1 MRKSPEDTLI
11 DRCLRG
17 ERTAQRELYLRE
29 SPGVFHLIIR
39 LVANRM
45 DAEDLT
51 QECFLQAFRRLSQFR
66 GEAALRTW
74 IKRIAIN
81 LSIAHLRQERPL
93 LVLSEEM
100 DIPDTETTS
109 LPQMDMQ
116 KVHQAIKKLPEG
128 CRLVL
133 TLYLL
138 EGYRHKEIAEILGVS
153 VSTVKSQYW
162 RAKKLL
168 RQTLRPKTTNH
179 G

>member
-1 MRKSPEDTLI
+1 MRTPNNDLLI

-17 ERTAQRELYLRE
+17 DRAAQNELYQREVQ
-29 SPGVFHLIIR
+29 GVFHLVIR

-51 QECFLQAFRRLSQFR
+51 QECFLKAFQLLPQFR
-66 GEAALRTW
+66 GDASLRTW

-81 LSIAHLRQERPL
+81 LSLEHLRRNQPL
-93 LVLSEEM
+93 IVPVEDHLLPVEEAL
-100 DIPDTETTS
+100 PEVDTFRIHE
-109 LPQMDMQ
+109 
-116 KVHQAIKKLPEG
+116 AIKELPKG
-128 CRLVL
+128 CRVIL

-138 EGYRHKEIAEILGVS
+138 EGYRQTEIADIMEVS

-162 RAKKLL
+162 RAKHLL
-168 RQTLRPKTTNH
+168 RQALTTNTVKY

>member
-1 MRKSPEDTLI
+1 MRTRKNDTLL

-17 ERTAQRELYLRE
+17 DRAAHNELYQREVQ
-29 SPGVFHLIIR
+29 GVFHLVIR

-51 QECFLQAFRRLSQFR
+51 QECFLKAFQRLPQFR
-66 GEAALRTW
+66 GDASLRTW

-81 LSIAHLRQERPL
+81 LSLEHLRKHQPIIVAVEEHL
-93 LVLSEEM
+93 LTDEEAL
-100 DIPDTETTS
+100 PDVDVS
-109 LPQMDMQ
+109 
-116 KVHQAIKKLPEG
+116 HIHRAIKELPKG
-128 CRLVL
+128 CRVVL

-138 EGYRHKEIAEILGVS
+138 EGYRHAEIADILKVS

-162 RAKKLL
+162 RAKHLL
-168 RQTLRPKTTNH
+168 RQALTLKTTDH

>member
-1 MRKSPEDTLI
+1 MAPSTTENLI

-17 ERTAQRELYLRE
+17 DRTAQRELYQRE
-29 SPGVFHLIIR
+29 AQGVFHLIIR
-39 LVANRM
+39 LVVNRM

-51 QECFLQAFRRLSQFR
+51 QECFLQTFNRLPQFR
-66 GEAALRTW
+66 GEASLRTW

-81 LSIAHLRQERPL
+81 LSIAHLQRERPL
-93 LVLSEEM
+93 LELTSDQEIAMPEPEVL
-100 DIPDTETTS
+100 PVV
-109 LPQMDMQ
+109 DMH
-116 KVHQAIKKLPEG
+116 KVHQAIKRLPEG

-138 EGYRHKEIAEILGVS
+138 EGYRHREIAEILGIS
-153 VSTVKSQYW
+153 VSTAKSQYW

-168 RQTLRPKTTNH
+168 RLALSPKTTTN

>member
-1 MRKSPEDTLI
+1 MRTRKTDTLI

-17 ERTAQRELYLRE
+17 NRAAQNELYQREVQ
-29 SPGVFHLIIR
+29 GVFHLVIR

-51 QECFLQAFRRLSQFR
+51 QECFLKTFQRLPQFR
-66 GEAALRTW
+66 GDASLRTW

-81 LSIAHLRQERPL
+81 LSLEHLRRHQPL
-93 LVLSEEM
+93 IVPVEDHLLTTEE
-100 DIPDTETTS
+100 PLPEVDTRRIHE
-109 LPQMDMQ
+109 
-116 KVHQAIKKLPEG
+116 AIKELPKG
-128 CRLVL
+128 CRVIL

-138 EGYRHKEIAEILGVS
+138 EGYRHAEIAEILEVS

-162 RAKKLL
+162 RAKHLL
-168 RQTLRPKTTNH
+168 RETLTTNTVKY